1 MPRRR
6 GVSVGGMIVEGA
18 VSKETILQSF
28 DFYQRAAEMECYA
41 ITQAAHAVRLEEEV
55 INGAD

>member
-1 MPRRR
+1 M
-6 GVSVGGMIVEGA
+6 EGA

-28 DFYQRAAEMECYA
+28 DFYQRATEMECYA